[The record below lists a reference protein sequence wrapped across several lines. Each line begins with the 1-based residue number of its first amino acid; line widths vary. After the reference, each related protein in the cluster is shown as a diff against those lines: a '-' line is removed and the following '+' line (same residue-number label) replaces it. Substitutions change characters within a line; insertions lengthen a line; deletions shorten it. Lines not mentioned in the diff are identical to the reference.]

1 MSESIHHAKD
11 RANGRSA
18 GTAGNN
24 GSQEDH
30 VVDIIQRLTQ
40 DQLTTTPE
48 TSTGSQGLK
57 GLPQPLTLPWAGVD
71 AELGPCSKL
80 VVS

>member
-30 VVDIIQRLTQ
+30 VVGIIQRLTQ

-48 TSTGSQGLK
+48 TSTGSQGPTSTSVMGILVGE
-57 GLPQPLTLPWAGVD
+57 GLQMAR
-71 AELGPCSKL
+71 
-80 VVS
+80 